1 MSTSFAPKG
10 LHELALNRR
19 FALRFLLESSPLAGT
34 IADVTIKQAIRQII
48 RRTGFDI
55 VRYEPS
61 TLSDLPED
69 LSDQDRT
76 IVSTVRPLT
85 MTSVERI
92 AALIDATRY
101 VASNDIE
108 GAIVECGV
116 WRGGSTMAALLTL
129 KSLSDTDRDVYLYD
143 TFAGMSEPTDKD
155 VSSREVPAVEE
166 LNKSER
172 GTGIWCYATLEEV
185 RANVFS
191 TGYPEHRI
199 HFVRGNVEDTIPA
212 TLPDSIA
219 LLRLD
224 TDWYASTR
232 HELEHL
238 FPLLHP
244 KGVLIVD
251 DYGHWKGARKAVD
264 EFFQSRRGH
273 YFFHRID
280 YTGRLIIRT
289 CA

>member
-1 MSTSFAPKG
+1 M
-10 LHELALNRR
+10 ALNRR

-92 AALIDATRY
+92 VALIDATRY
-101 VASNDIE
+101 VASNGIE

-129 KSLSDTDRDVYLYD
+129 KSLSDADRDVYLYD
-143 TFAGMSEPTDKD
+143 TFSGMSEPTDKD
-155 VSSREVPAVEE
+155 MDYAEIGRASCRERV
-166 LNKSER
+166 
-172 GTGIWCYATLEEV
+172 
-185 RANVFS
+185 
-191 TGYPEHRI
+191 
-199 HFVRGNVEDTIPA
+199 
-212 TLPDSIA
+212 
-219 LLRLD
+219 
-224 TDWYASTR
+224 
-232 HELEHL
+232 
-238 FPLLHP
+238 
-244 KGVLIVD
+244 
-251 DYGHWKGARKAVD
+251 
-264 EFFQSRRGH
+264 
-273 YFFHRID
+273 
-280 YTGRLIIRT
+280 
-289 CA
+289 

>member
-1 MSTSFAPKG
+1 MA
-10 LHELALNRR
+10 H
-19 FALRFLLESSPLAGT
+19 
-34 IADVTIKQAIRQII
+34 VTIKQAIRRMI

-55 VRYEPS
+55 VRYEPGILHGLS
-61 TLSDLPED
+61 EHLSDED
-69 LSDQDRT
+69 RR
-76 IVSTVRPLT
+76 IVSAVKPFT

-92 AALIDATRY
+92 VALIDATRY

-155 VSSREVPAVEE
+155 MDYAGVPAVEE
-166 LNKSER
+166 LKKHEP
-172 GTGIWCYATLEEV
+172 GTGFWCYATLQDV
-185 RANVFS
+185 RANMFS
-191 TGYPEHRI
+191 TGYPEQKF
-199 HFVRGNVEDTIPA
+199 HFIRGKVEDTIPA
-212 TLPDSIA
+212 TLPGSIA

-224 TDWYASTR
+224 TDWYESTR

-244 KGVLIVD
+244 KGVLIID
-251 DYGHWKGARKAVD
+251 DYGHWQGARKAVE
-264 EFFQSRRGH
+264 EFFQSRGGQ

-280 YTGRLIIRT
+280 YSGRLIMRT
-289 CA
+289 HA